1 MYIQLGMVGII
12 LYLIHNI
19 LMKNSGHVEVS
30 GILTVS
36 TP

>member
-1 MYIQLGMVGII
+1 MYLQLGMVGII
-12 LYLIHNI
+12 PHLIDNT
-19 LMKNSGHVEVS
+19 LMKNSGHAQVS